1 MSRLNHGTTRSGSNG
16 SFTAEG
22 PQLSSL
28 REDEQVS
35 LPYPSADWES
45 ESGKEAWAARG
56 RRVMVAFLLSAPLL
70 LTLLLPKSIDEQHK
84 LNHATVAAANYIGDA
99 SFALTGSLAAGME
112 GMDLLGCIIVGFI
125 TALGGGT
132 LREFE
137 YFLCVGTSTLAFF
150 LWPSLSRR
158 LKLTTADEWLFWTD
172 TVGLGVF
179 AANGALAAAVLTPRI
194 HGVACAC
201 CGMFSATFG
210 GLTRD
215 VLLGRP
221 PRILYAEADLYA
233 TPPFIGGL
241 ATAMLVR
248 MDPEREADS
257 VMLGFFVTVLLRVL
271 AYNEPVRLPV
281 FPASAIYS
289 VDQRQKSRFFGEP
302 STARQASRWLSNASV
317 YDSTVYDSMVS
328 SVCDAVMAKAGQ
340 SSRASF
346 VPSTFRQPLAP
357 DAARGRESRCH
368 LKGAIS
374 AVQAGA
380 VAYSGTGG
388 VARGGIRG
396 ELCCGSYIVA
406 AA

>member
-1 MSRLNHGTTRSGSNG
+1 MRRHVDARL
-16 SFTAEG
+16 FPLA
-22 PQLSSL
+22 LAL
-28 REDEQVS
+28 AVA
-35 LPYPSADWES
+35 LP
-45 ESGKEAWAARG
+45 
-56 RRVMVAFLLSAPLL
+56 L
-70 LTLLLPKSIDEQHK
+70 
-84 LNHATVAAANYIGDA
+84 A
-99 SFALTGSLAAGME
+99 SFPALPA
-112 GMDLLGCIIVGFI
+112 
-125 TALGGGT
+125 
-132 LREFE
+132 
-137 YFLCVGTSTLAFF
+137 
-150 LWPSLSRR
+150 PPPPLSVASRPGRARR

-374 AVQAGA
+374 AVQA
-380 VAYSGTGG
+380 VNK
-388 VARGGIRG
+388 AR
-396 ELCCGSYIVA
+396 A
-406 AA
+406 APRRPNRERRPHRPLS